1 MGMSDKIDE
10 KADNISKLIV
20 QDFNLD
26 EEDNLVHIRDLEE
39 LKEKLEKIVAYF
51 LDNDF
56 ERLLNAMYRLDI
68 NEEKFKMA
76 ISGSDVN
83 TMSQKI
89 VELII
94 SREIQ
99 KMKTRIKYRG
109 R

>member
-1 MGMSDKIDE
+1 MSDKIDE

-39 LKEKLEKIVAYF
+39 LKEKLEKIVAYL